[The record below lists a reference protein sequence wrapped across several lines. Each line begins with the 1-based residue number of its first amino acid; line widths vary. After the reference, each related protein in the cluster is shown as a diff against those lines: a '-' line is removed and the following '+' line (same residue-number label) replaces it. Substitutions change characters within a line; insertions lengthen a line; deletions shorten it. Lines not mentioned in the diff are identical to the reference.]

1 MESGLWPSV
10 ISALIVGVI
19 TLLGVYETIHG
30 QEKGDERRR
39 KDTNKAVKRALRQ
52 ELDTIWKD
60 LSESV
65 ESFWEEYEQRKFL
78 DFRSFLSRD
87 YLTIYRSN
95 ADHIGHIDDP
105 ELRDNIVKVYLRL
118 QFLIDAYNLNTEFLK
133 EYLKAEDSYKEA
145 TVKGAHQATQR
156 SPQHMIQYA
165 AEAAGFEASMDK
177 ALRQLKRYAPDLK
190 EQHEDFA
197 DLIGELLDMLE
208 KDISVELTKPKWPW
222 EQ

>member
-1 MESGLWPSV
+1 MGSGLWPSV

-19 TLLGVYETIHG
+19 TLVGVYETIHG
-30 QEKGDERRR
+30 QEKRDEKRR
-39 KDTNKAVKRALRQ
+39 KDTNKAVKRALLQ

-78 DFRSFLSRD
+78 DFRSFLSPD

-118 QFLIDAYNLNTEFLK
+118 HFLMDAYNLNTEFLN
-133 EYLKAEDSYKEA
+133 EYIKAEDSHEEA
-145 TVKGAHQATQR
+145 TVRQR
-156 SPQHMIQYA
+156 HPAAQNSPQHRIQSA
-165 AEAAGFEASMDK
+165 IEAAGFEALMDN
-177 ALRQLKRYAPDLK
+177 ALKKLKKYAPSLK
-190 EQHEDFA
+190 EQHDDFA
-197 DLIGELLDMLE
+197 DSIEELLDMLE
-208 KDISVELTKPKWPW
+208 KDISK
-222 EQ
+222 